1 MTYTPKVNDF
11 VIWERHGLRDEGWVY
26 FVSTPTEDKRGFTK
40 TARYL
45 TIETGIRRKPE
56 CQYEKNNPHKYVH
69 ILLCC
74 YESQWSELKYVKR
87 GKVRKMIQSYQ
98 NLTNISTILNQ
109 SKTLT
114 QDSNMV

>member
-1 MTYTPKVNDF
+1 MTYKPKVNDY

-26 FVSTPTEDKRGFTK
+26 FVSQETENKRGFTK
-40 TARYL
+40 TDRYL

-74 YESQWSELKYVKR
+74 YESQWSELKYVK
-87 GKVRKMIQSYQ
+87 KRKGQKDG
-98 NLTNISTILNQ
+98 TILPESNQ
-109 SKTLT
+109 HIYYSEPKQNTHT
-114 QDSNMV
+114 GQ

>member
-1 MTYTPKVNDF
+1 MTYKPKVNDY
-11 VIWERHGLRDEGWVY
+11 VIWERHGLKDEGWIY
-26 FVSTPTEDKRGFTK
+26 FVSEPTTEKKGFPVTQQ
-40 TARYL
+40 YL

-87 GKVRKMIQSYQ
+87 RKSQKDG
-98 NLTNISTILNQ
+98 TILPESNQ
-109 SKTLT
+109 HIYYSEPT
-114 QDSNMV
+114 QNTHKGQ